1 MLPSGNTDL
10 SQTQGWI
17 KSLFILQ
24 SHILKNHT
32 DIFSFLTVIP
42 IIVKH
47 NKYHSPH
54 QMQLGS
60 SQQCWLPRVC
70 PVWSVEDVMSLVTNG
85 NWIVAYVM
93 KFVLRHAQPL
103 LLWSRTVPLRDND
116 CTGQFP
122 GVPHVCEGVGMKQ
135 RGAQL
140 APVFF
145 LGGGLYELQLGHDWP
160 IFAPVRQLKQP
171 LPLLIS
177 KTWWG
182 GAARWVKLKHASNI
196 RQHVRT

>member
-1 MLPSGNTDL
+1 MCNWHPVDILCKPAASPSMLPSGNTDL

-24 SHILKNHT
+24 SHILKKHT
-32 DIFSFLTVIP
+32 DIFSFLSVIP

-47 NKYHSPH
+47 NKCYSPH

-60 SQQCWLPRVC
+60 SQQCRLPRVC

-85 NWIVAYVM
+85 NRIVAYVM

-140 APVFF
+140 AHVFF
-145 LGGGLYELQLGHDWP
+145 FWGGGCMSFSLDMIGQY
-160 IFAPVRQLKQP
+160 
-171 LPLLIS
+171 LLLSDIKNNLS
-177 KTWWG
+177 
-182 GAARWVKLKHASNI
+182 LF
-196 RQHVRT
+196 

>member
-140 APVFF
+140 APVF
-145 LGGGLYELQLGHDWP
+145 LGGGVVWASAWTWLANICSCQTVKTTSPSFNFKDL
-160 IFAPVRQLKQP
+160 VRRCCQMSQ
-171 LPLLIS
+171 
-177 KTWWG
+177 TQTC
-182 GAARWVKLKHASNI
+182 LKH
-196 RQHVRT
+196 